1 MGRKLFLKVG
11 RGDAELRKP
20 VLPRT
25 EEQRS
30 AGRNQPVVYIHDS
43 RYGFHDMLGFCRH
56 ALQRLV
62 IVPENLHLDGLRG
75 THQIAKQVGDT
86 LSETDGHQR
95 HGLGNLP
102 PQVADDF
109 RSTGLAVCLQL
120 NQIVPE
126 IRGACL
132 ERHAEGRAARIS
144 LHVWMCHD
152 NAFHLAAKP
161 VGFFNVRSGRRVIV
175 EHDRT
180 LV

>member
-1 MGRKLFLKVG
+1 
-11 RGDAELRKP
+11 
-20 VLPRT
+20 
-25 EEQRS
+25 
-30 AGRNQPVVYIHDS
+30 
-43 RYGFHDMLGFCRH
+43 MLGFCRY

-109 RSTGLAVCLQL
+109 RSTGLAVGLQL

-126 IRGACL
+126 IRGARL
-132 ERHAEGRAARIS
+132 ERHAEGRAARIG
-144 LHVWMCHD
+144 LHVWVCHD
-152 NAFHLAAKP
+152 NAFHLGGKAGRFLQCP
-161 VGFFNVRSGRRVIV
+161 FRSASDSRARSYPRPGRARN
-175 EHDRT
+175 RR
-180 LV
+180 